1 MSVFTLKQ
9 FKKSTGPRLVNLSV
23 SIRQDQKDF
32 LEFQQNKN
40 KLNVTNHRR
49 TRPREIYPDWRPCI
63 NPTQK
68 STGENGFMIIFAT
81 DCAGKRKNT
90 KWLRC

>member
-40 KLNVTNHRR
+40 KVNISEVFRSYIDSLSEAEKI
-49 TRPREIYPDWRPCI
+49 EI
-63 NPTQK
+63 K
-68 STGENGFMIIFAT
+68 KEA
-81 DCAGKRKNT
+81 K
-90 KWLRC
+90 

>member
-40 KLNVTNHRR
+40 QVNISEVFRSFIDSLIEAEKI
-49 TRPREIYPDWRPCI
+49 EI
-63 NPTQK
+63 K
-68 STGENGFMIIFAT
+68 KEA
-81 DCAGKRKNT
+81 K
-90 KWLRC
+90 